1 MPYQGRQPGVGVR
14 NRFIFIATSGQTSFS
29 GADSNGLTLKYPDA
43 TYTDVFLN
51 GVLLIPVTDY
61 AATNNTSVVLSSGAG
76 TSDVVEIVAYDIS
89 SIANTV
95 PVSGGTFTGPV
106 TVGGTLDV
114 TGTTTVDALTATG
127 AFTSLG
133 IDDNATSTAMTL
145 DASGNLLVGKTAS
158 DFNTQGFE
166 INSGGQL
173 RNSRASGAVAFLNRK
188 TNDGSIVEFGK
199 DGSVV
204 GNIGN
209 AGTDVYFRKA
219 SGAGVYCSSTAV
231 LPFGAHSLGQASDRW
246 SDLYLS
252 GGVYLGGTGAANK
265 LDDYEEGAW
274 TPTTNG
280 DATGALGA
288 AEGRYVKVGQ
298 KVTVWAQFR
307 VTSSFT
313 ANSIG
318 GLPFTVGNLF
328 TISSLAS
335 SGVAITSSADVTTSV
350 TETSTTIGFFL
361 NGDVGTSHPPNTGA
375 NVYRLCLSYLV
386 A

>member
-114 TGTTTVDALTATG
+114 TGTTTVDVLTATG
-127 AFTSLG
+127 LVS
-133 IDDNATSTAMTL
+133 
-145 DASGNLLVGKTAS
+145 ASR
-158 DFNTQGFE
+158 
-166 INSGGQL
+166 SGV
-173 RNSRASGAVAFLNRK
+173 VADLNR
-188 TNDGSIVEFGK
+188 TGSDGSIIDLRK
-199 DGSVV
+199 DGTTV
-204 GNIGN
+204 GSIGN
-209 AGTDVYFRKA
+209 AGTDVYFRKV
-219 SGAGVYCSSTAV
+219 SGAGVYCSGTAV

-252 GGVYLGGTGAANK
+252 GGVYLGGTAAANL
-265 LDDYEEGAW
+265 LDYYEEGTW
-274 TPTTNG
+274 TSTVGGVSATTNTVVG
-280 DATGALGA
+280 QYTKIGNVVTINGSCTIAGKTGSAGTAAFNLPFAPSNKDTTRFGMKITYNNVDTSVYYISPYNGGSTAFFYNNVAGALSA
-288 AEGRYVKVGQ
+288 AG
-298 KVTVWAQFR
+298 F
-307 VTSSFT
+307 
-313 ANSIG
+313 
-318 GLPFTVGNLF
+318 GNG
-328 TISSLAS
+328 TIKFN
-335 SGVAITSSADVTTSV
+335 GTYHTT
-350 TETSTTIGFFL
+350 
-361 NGDVGTSHPPNTGA
+361 
-375 NVYRLCLSYLV
+375 
-386 A
+386 